1 MKALKI
7 RACLLTAV
15 SIACLSTTV
24 SIVMGQTVSADFLQ
38 AAAVSAART
47 ARFQP
52 VSVSNKP
59 VRISGII
66 KYDFVLE

>member
-1 MKALKI
+1 MKSLGI
-7 RACLLTAV
+7 RASLLTIVGISAK
-15 SIACLSTTV
+15 SISGHPL
-24 SIVMGQTVSADFLQ
+24 LQ

-52 VSVSNKP
+52 VLVDNKP
-59 VRISGII
+59 VKGSGII